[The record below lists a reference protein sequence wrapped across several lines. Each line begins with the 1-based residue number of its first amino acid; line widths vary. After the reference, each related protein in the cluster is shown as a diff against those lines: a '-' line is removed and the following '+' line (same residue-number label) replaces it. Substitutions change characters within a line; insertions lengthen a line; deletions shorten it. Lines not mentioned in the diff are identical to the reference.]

1 MMFCFSFFN
10 SDSCSRMM
18 TTTRSSS
25 SIASWSA
32 SVSSPEALKSLRKSQ
47 KVLSVLLSGG
57 VKSRKRVWNSSKI
70 ITKILLKRLNKI
82 QRASRLN
89 VNTVTAYGLVW
100 SSNLHVFRCCR
111 QLKLL
116 TIMITLNQFLFIVQ
130 TQAQPHFKQIWVMLS
145 FTQKWLCI
153 HPAPAITKNLMSVL
167 PHLAPS
173 WILS

>member
-1 MMFCFSFFN
+1 MDISE
-10 SDSCSRMM
+10 
-18 TTTRSSS
+18 
-25 SIASWSA
+25 AS
-32 SVSSPEALKSLRKSQ
+32 KSLRKSQ

-111 QLKLL
+111 QSKLL
-116 TIMITLNQFLFIVQ
+116 TLNRHIMITLNQFLFIVQ
-130 TQAQPHFKQIWVMLS
+130 TPAQPHFNQIWVMLS

-153 HPAPAITKNLMSVL
+153 HPAPTITKNLMSVL